1 MFNNQIFERIVTK
14 QYNSFTDFP
23 YTLNDVLCIFN
34 LYLDTYRAYTG
45 REHPFLKPQQVR
57 DIIFK
62 MPFCDDIP
70 IFPEDYPEMIDA
82 YFNAGLH
89 TDYNINH
96 FFSGMVRE
104 MRLYERGEL

>member
-1 MFNNQIFERIVTK
+1 
-14 QYNSFTDFP
+14 
-23 YTLNDVLCIFN
+23 
-34 LYLDTYRAYTG
+34 
-45 REHPFLKPQQVR
+45 
-57 DIIFK
+57 

-70 IFPEDYPEMIDA
+70 ILPEDYPEMIDA

-104 MRLYERGEL
+104 MRLYERGDL